1 MAPSL
6 PTAPPPLAEG
16 TDSQEG
22 LPRRFGKYTL
32 LRKIATGGM
41 AELFLALQKGVAG
54 FEKLIVI
61 KRILPAMNQ
70 DRAFIDMLL
79 HEARVAA
86 TLSHAN
92 IAHTFDVGMVDG
104 TYYIAMEHVHG
115 EDLRSIVR
123 QMREK
128 GMREFPLQHAISIIL
143 AVCAGLSYAHEKRAL
158 DGSSLNIVHRDI
170 SPQNVVVTF
179 EGDIKIVDFGI
190 AKSDTQIGVDTSS
203 GKLKGKVP
211 YMSPEQARGEEID
224 WRSDLFAVGIIL
236 FELTTGKRLFK
247 RQGDFETLKLICER
261 EYPRPSRVREG
272 YPPEL
277 EVIVMRALEKDRS
290 ARFQS
295 GREMQAA
302 LEDFVR
308 RERIP
313 VSNMALAQF
322 MQTLFAEKLASH
334 KQDLME
340 GKQLADLIDLRQQS
354 DEPPGRESEPGA
366 TIRPPPS
373 VLSSPPAAAR
383 TVTDVNAAVRRNN
396 GGMLAALAFLAL
408 GACGVFYWQHKQKL
422 ASATT
427 MQSTPSSR
435 GSISVMSDPAG
446 ASIWIDG
453 EMRPEVTPAMIA
465 QLPTG
470 RAIDVMLTKE
480 GFEVVKQAV
489 TLAEGDPP
497 ATLSLTLAKG
507 SVVVDVN
514 VIPPGLPFSVLLDG
528 QTAKVSLDG
537 PPRIE
542 GVSAGDMHKLVVS
555 APGYVDQTVQFI
567 GGPQERKHVD
577 VVMQKDPHRRR

>member
-354 DEPPGRESEPGA
+354 DEPPARESEPGA

-408 GACGVFYWQHKQKL
+408 GACGLFYWQHKQKL

-427 MQSTPSSR
+427 TQSTPSSR

-453 EMRPEVTPAMIA
+453 EMRTEVTPAMIA

-514 VIPPGLPFSVLLDG
+514 VIPPGLPFSLLLDG

-555 APGYVDQTVQFI
+555 APGYVDQTVQFM

>member
-1 MAPSL
+1 
-6 PTAPPPLAEG
+6 
-16 TDSQEG
+16 
-22 LPRRFGKYTL
+22 
-32 LRKIATGGM
+32 
-41 AELFLALQKGVAG
+41 
-54 FEKLIVI
+54 
-61 KRILPAMNQ
+61 
-70 DRAFIDMLL
+70 
-79 HEARVAA
+79 
-86 TLSHAN
+86 
-92 IAHTFDVGMVDG
+92 
-104 TYYIAMEHVHG
+104 
-115 EDLRSIVR
+115 VR

>member
-1 MAPSL
+1 MANSL
-6 PTAPPPLAEG
+6 PPAQPQIADG

-22 LPRRFGKYTL
+22 LPRRFDKYTL

-41 AELFLALQKGVAG
+41 AELFLAIQKGVAG

-86 TLSHAN
+86 TLTHAN
-92 IAHTFDVGMVDG
+92 VAQTFDVGLFDG

-128 GMREFPLQHAISIIL
+128 GMREFPIEHAIAIIL

-158 DGSSLNIVHRDI
+158 DGSLLNIVHRDI

-224 WRSDLFAVGIIL
+224 SRSDLFAVGIIL

-261 EYPRPSRVREG
+261 EYPRPSRIREG

-277 EVIVMRALEKDRS
+277 ERIVMKALAKDRT
-290 ARFQS
+290 ARFQT

-302 LEDFVR
+302 LEEFVR

-313 VSNMALAQF
+313 VSNIALAEF
-322 MQTLFAEKLASH
+322 MRALFEQKLASH
-334 KQDLME
+334 KQHLME
-340 GKQLADLIDLRQQS
+340 GKQLADLIEMRRPS
-354 DEPPGRESEPGA
+354 DEPPARESEPG
-366 TIRPPPS
+366 TIRPPPN

-383 TVTDVNAAVRRNN
+383 TVTDINTVTRRGSTGMFAV
-396 GGMLAALAFLAL
+396 LAFLAL
-408 GACGVFYWQHKQKL
+408 GAVGLFFLQHKPRL
-422 ASATT
+422 A
-427 MQSTPSSR
+427 TPTPVAVPTAR
-435 GSISVMSDPAG
+435 GTISVTSEPAG
-446 ASIWIDG
+446 ATIWVDG
-453 EMRPEVTPAMIA
+453 EMRTEVTPATIA
-465 QLPTG
+465 QLPVG
-470 RAIDVMLTKE
+470 RAIDVKLTKE
-480 GFEVVKQAV
+480 GFEVARQTV
-489 TLAEGDPP
+489 TLAEGTF
-497 ATLSLTLAKG
+497 ATTLNLTLPKG
-507 SVVVDVN
+507 LVTVDLN
-514 VIPPGLPFSVLLDG
+514 VTPAGLPLTVLVDG
-528 QTAKVSLDG
+528 QAAKISAESATPQLA
-537 PPRIE
+537 E
-542 GVSAGDMHKLVVS
+542 GVSAGDTHKLVVS
-555 APGYVDQTVQFI
+555 APGYYDQTVQFA
-567 GGPQERKHVD
+567 GEPQERKRVD
-577 VVMQKDPHRRR
+577 VVLQRDWRRKR